1 MKIKEAF
8 EARLA
13 KGEHDINRAL
23 WAYDN
28 GSIGFTQLQYDV
40 LKVHRDQLEA
50 MFDWA
55 FEIGLN
61 TEVSDEQDGTVLEE
75 LDLDDMEGN
84 DNDN

>member
-8 EARLA
+8 ESRLRQ
-13 KGEHDINRAL
+13 GEVDLNRSL
-23 WAYDN
+23 WRYDN
-28 GSIGFTQLQYDV
+28 GSISFTELQRDV
-40 LKVHRDQLEA
+40 LKIHRDQLEA

-75 LDLDDMEGN
+75 LDLDDMEGS